1 MKIPNRKVAR
11 LALGAVL
18 ASATVATGAYAA
30 QSRTTIPFADIG
42 NIRDWQASSPD
53 ELYVQAMNRTWYR
66 ATFWAPCQALPFA
79 TGVAFVT
86 ESNGSLDTFSSI
98 LVEGERCWF
107 KTFDK
112 VEAPPPSQR

>member
-1 MKIPNRKVAR
+1 MSTRKR
-11 LALGAVL
+11 TLRRALGALV
-18 ASATVATGAYAA
+18 ASAGLIVGAYAA
-30 QSRTTIPFADIG
+30 RPHTTIPFADIG
-42 NIRDWQASSPD
+42 NIRDWQASTAD

-86 ESNGSLDTFSSI
+86 ESNGALDTFSSI

-107 KTFDK
+107 KTFEK
-112 VEAPPPSQR
+112 AEAPPSPQR

>member
-1 MKIPNRKVAR
+1 MSTHNRALR
-11 LALGAVL
+11 RTLAALTMSA
-18 ASATVATGAYAA
+18 ASIVGAYAA
-30 QSRTTIPFADIG
+30 QPHTTIPFADIG
-42 NIRDWQASSPD
+42 NIRDWQASTAE

-107 KTFDK
+107 KTFEK
-112 VEAPPPSQR
+112 VEGPPSSQR